1 MLQNIGI
8 NKVYY
13 SMDKNIYCEKIATM
27 ISVNT
32 SSSSRLFEKIYYN
45 APSNLNQ
52 YYKNILKK
60 MPNIINK
67 YNLIPFIK
75 HLKDEIIGSSYKII
89 HYNNNNELILYLNG
103 EIIGKFFL
111 CLRQE
116 P

>member
-52 YYKNILKK
+52 YYKNILSK
-60 MPNIINK
+60 MPSIINE

-75 HLKDEIIGSSYKII
+75 HLKDEIIGSNYNII
-89 HYNNNNELILYLNG
+89 HGEYNDKLIIYLND
-103 EIIGKFFL
+103 EIIGNFFL
-111 CLRQE
+111 RLRR
-116 P
+116 